1 MSPDV
6 SQGRMFQREELQ
18 MQRPPGKARE
28 PGEEW
33 SQEESER
40 YGQVG
45 KERVGVLGC
54 WNDCHHGVPYS
65 RCTWSGLLLQSRTAA
80 DEG

>member
-54 WNDCHHGVPYS
+54 GRMLW
-65 RCTWSGLLLQSRTAA
+65 GLELSFRVEQGTVQ
-80 DEG
+80 GF

>member
-1 MSPDV
+1 
-6 SQGRMFQREELQ
+6 MFQREELQ
-18 MQRPPGKARE
+18 MQRPPGTARE

-45 KERVGVLGC
+45 KERVGVVGC
-54 WNDCHHGVPYS
+54 WRMLWGLEFHSEWNRQRRDSS
-65 RCTWSGLLLQSRTAA
+65 RRLIRSH
-80 DEG
+80 